1 MTGKIDQA
9 EWGLSHWVDKF
20 LDRAML
26 GDCWYTAIE
35 GGVWTQS
42 KDPAVQMNAAAKR
55 RARGIKPHHLD
66 WYVWQ
71 RTTGL
76 YVQFELKVENRPLRP
91 GQRATIALLT
101 RNNICSAVCQ
111 TVPEVSDFLADVGFE
126 LHGNHRNIALEL
138 HEHYLAKRRK
148 AAA

>member
-1 MTGKIDQA
+1 MTGKIDHA
-9 EWGLSHWVDKF
+9 EHGLSHWVDKF
-20 LDRAML
+20 LDRAIL
-26 GDCWYTAIE
+26 GDCWYTAVETGTWIRSE
-35 GGVWTQS
+35 TPQ
-42 KDPAVQMNAAAKR
+42 ARMNAEAKR

-66 WYVWQ
+66 WCVWQ

-91 GQRATIALLT
+91 GQRATIMLLT
-101 RNNICSAVCQ
+101 RNNISSAVCQ

-148 AAA
+148 AVA